1 MRKAKGAKVVK
12 VKFFGLL
19 RLDLKLKEIE
29 VEAGSV
35 KELLS
40 AVADMTGCF
49 TAKELKG
56 YLIYVNG
63 TLSTKLSGYRTKLA
77 DGDTVIMMNPASGG

>member
-1 MRKAKGAKVVK
+1 MVK

-19 RLDLKLKEIE
+19 RLDIKLKEIE
-29 VEAGSV
+29 VEANSV
-35 KELLS
+35 KELLF
-40 AVADMTGCF
+40 AVAEKTQVF
-49 TAKELKG
+49 SAKELKG

-63 TLSTKLSGYRTKLA
+63 TLSTKLKGYRTKLC